1 MFFSLDV
8 YIYMYIDRSCSAY
21 YRMDSLNNLFTQIL
35 LHLFLR
41 ICEKICVSS
50 AEIRLMPVRRR
61 EERQGAFAPPLPT
74 SSQGK
79 NFGLKGGVVGAFE
92 GVKNQNFDFF
102 LYISF

>member
-1 MFFSLDV
+1 
-8 YIYMYIDRSCSAY
+8 MYIDRSCSAY

-61 EERQGAFAPPLPT
+61 EERQGAIAPPPPYLEPR
-74 SSQGK
+74 
-79 NFGLKGGVVGAFE
+79 
-92 GVKNQNFDFF
+92 
-102 LYISF
+102 